1 MIYEDVEST
10 CEYGFCLGADEFYEE
25 TSESID
31 LWVGWLKKESI
42 LLTFEEDFTIIKE
55 IGRGSSSIVYL
66 AESVATHKQYAA
78 KCVEKSLLR
87 KDKNFFNNLI
97 QEIKVLFYLEHPSI
111 IKLFHVY
118 ETSEYVYLILEY
130 LPHED
135 LYKRILQK
143 KILSEED
150 CSRFAKNLLD
160 VLDYMHSKHIVH
172 RDLKLENIIMT
183 SDNDYS
189 FKIVD
194 FGLSYESEECQN
206 EICGSPGYIAP
217 EILRRCKYNQKVDI
231 FSAGVLMYTIITG
244 QHPFKARKP
253 SRILSKNMKCL
264 IKDHI
269 LLKDL
274 AREFVMSM
282 LQPKPEKRPY
292 ATNLKNHPW
301 IVNLNFPSDDF

>member
-1 MIYEDVEST
+1 MIYEDIEST
-10 CEYGFCLGADEFYEE
+10 CEYNICLRGDNFYKE
-25 TSESID
+25 TLESSDIW
-31 LWVGWLKKESI
+31 LEWLKKRYI
-42 LLTFEEDFTIIKE
+42 LTTFEEDFILIKE

-66 AESVATHKQYAA
+66 AESTETHVQYAA

-87 KDKNFFNNLI
+87 KDKNFLNNLI

-111 IKLFHVY
+111 IKLFYVY

-135 LYKRILQK
+135 LYNRILQK

-183 SDNDYS
+183 SDNDYN

-194 FGLSYESEECQN
+194 FGLSYESEEYQN

-217 EILRRCKYNQKVDI
+217 EILRRCN
-231 FSAGVLMYTIITG
+231 
-244 QHPFKARKP
+244 
-253 SRILSKNMKCL
+253 
-264 IKDHI
+264 
-269 LLKDL
+269 
-274 AREFVMSM
+274 
-282 LQPKPEKRPY
+282 
-292 ATNLKNHPW
+292 
-301 IVNLNFPSDDF
+301 